1 MAASGGEDEESSDP
15 TVATVGEAAGV
26 RRVPPANLGINCTP
40 SRRVA
45 DDRRAGGC
53 KVVRNARNGGESLFQ
68 VVRDGTPVKQDGLY
82 SGAGGKGEVV
92 GGRQDVGRRRRRR
105 PRHAVQAGSVWE
117 GADQLGQKGR
127 TGGTGREAAAVWS
140 SSEGACQQGRGCAG
154 SLDAAAA
161 VPSTPAADGAAAGV
175 AGVAGADSED

>member
-1 MAASGGEDEESSDP
+1 MPRPPGSKDTRSRKK
-15 TVATVGEAAGV
+15 
-26 RRVPPANLGINCTP
+26 RRHERCDKL
-40 SRRVA
+40 
-45 DDRRAGGC
+45 DDAEKVLRAQRSAWQSKIKKHKERGAERRAALGC
-53 KVVRNARNGGESLFQ
+53 ASLFDM
-68 VVRDGTPVKQDGLY
+68 VRFVPALALVQTCDSHLLQGL
-82 SGAGGKGEVV
+82 VTN
-92 GGRQDVGRRRRRR
+92 
-105 PRHAVQAGSVWE
+105 
-117 GADQLGQKGR
+117 GR